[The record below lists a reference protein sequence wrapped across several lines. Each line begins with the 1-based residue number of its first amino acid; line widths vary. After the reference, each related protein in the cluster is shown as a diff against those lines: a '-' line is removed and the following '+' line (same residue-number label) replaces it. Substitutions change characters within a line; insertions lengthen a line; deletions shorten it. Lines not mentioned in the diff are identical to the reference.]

1 MELEQRGGRM
11 LPRGTIVGQF
21 TPMVDTLR
29 SYGVNEQET
38 AVGGVAAH
46 AELIRLAGYSVLPAA
61 FNEHETSE
69 FSTRLDEVLR
79 RQTEEFGGDRLE
91 CIGDEFT
98 ARCPLLYDDAF
109 LKLATHPPLLELVRL
124 LLGDFVVLMQQNG
137 VINPPTEGHTQAAYH
152 RDLPYQHFVS
162 SRPLAISAL
171 FCVDPFR
178 SETGATLVI
187 PGSHR
192 AERFPSGDV
201 AASLETSV
209 NAEPGAF
216 VVFDSMLFHRA
227 GDNRSGRLRR
237 AVNNVFTVPIIAQQ
251 ISLPSAL
258 DGRYSD
264 DPALGSLLGY
274 DSAPAASV
282 MDWRTRRLR
291 RSGKQMQ

>member
-1 MELEQRGGRM
+1 
-11 LPRGTIVGQF
+11 
-21 TPMVDTLR
+21 MVDTLR
-29 SYGVNEQET
+29 SYGVREQEAAGT
-38 AVGGVAAH
+38 DLAAH
-46 AELIRLAGYSVLPAA
+46 AERIRLAGYSVLEGA
-61 FNEHETSE
+61 FSDRDTAD
-69 FSTRLDEVLR
+69 FGARLDEILR
-79 RQTEEFGGDRLE
+79 RQAEEFGSDRLE
-91 CIGDEFT
+91 QIGDGFT
-98 ARCPLLYDDAF
+98 ARCPLVDDAAF

-124 LLGDFVVLMQQNG
+124 LLGDFIVLMQQNG
-137 VINPPTEGHTQAAYH
+137 VINPPKEGHTQAAYH

-171 FCVDPFR
+171 FCIDPFR
-178 SETGATLVI
+178 SETGATLVV
-187 PGSHR
+187 PGSHH

-209 NAEPGAF
+209 NAESGSF

-258 DGRYSD
+258 NGSYSD
-264 DPALGSLLGY
+264 DPALARLLGY

-282 MDWRTRRLR
+282 LEWRTRRLHR
-291 RSGKQMQ
+291 TRK